1 MNAPLLRLENVRID
15 QGERPVFAGL
25 SLETSG
31 DRVGLSAGASVLL
44 DVLEGTAQL
53 VSGHF
58 EVAGQALDRARLAGT
73 VHVARP
79 WSNAFRG
86 LRFEQALVA
95 SLILAGQSRSLARQR
110 VEEQLD
116 ALGLTSLAKRRLGP
130 RPCAE
135 HYIGGLVESLLLDP
149 PVVAVQWPIGA
160 IDPEGW
166 VRYGSVL
173 ARALPRRRWLVGIP
187 QSTELPVELA
197 WFRTLDEVVWISSRG
212 SGMVC
217 APDPKQACLLVEL
230 AEPADALVADL
241 REAEISVQVLSP
253 NSSRL
258 LLVLPREPGGHP
270 RTELLVDRC
279 ARFGLTLLHLEPL
292 DGLA

>member
-1 MNAPLLRLENVRID
+1 MNAPLLRLENARID
-15 QGERPVFAGL
+15 QGKRPVFGGL

-53 VSGHF
+53 VSGRF
-58 EVAGQALDRARLAGT
+58 EVAGQELHRARLAGT

-86 LRFEQALVA
+86 LRFEQALIA
-95 SLILAGQSRSLARQR
+95 SLIFAGQSHSLARQR
-110 VEEQLD
+110 VKAQLD
-116 ALGLTSLAKRRLGP
+116 ALGLASLARRRLGS

-149 PVVAVQWPIGA
+149 LVVAVQWPIGA

-173 ARALPRRRWLVGIP
+173 ARALPRRRWIVGLP

-197 WFRTLDEVVWISSRG
+197 WRGTLDEVVWTSSRG
-212 SGMVC
+212 PSMVC
-217 APDPKQACLLVEL
+217 APDPNQACFLVEF

-241 REAEISVQVLSP
+241 RETEISVQVLPPHSR
-253 NSSRL
+253 RL
-258 LLVLPREPGGHP
+258 LLVLPRDPAGHP

-279 ARFGLTLLHLEPL
+279 ARFSLTLIHLEPL